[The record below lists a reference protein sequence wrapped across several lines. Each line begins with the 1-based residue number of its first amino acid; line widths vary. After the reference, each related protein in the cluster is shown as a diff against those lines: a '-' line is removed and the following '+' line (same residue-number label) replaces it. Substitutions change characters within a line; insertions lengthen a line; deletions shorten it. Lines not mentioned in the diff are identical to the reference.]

1 VFGSNP
7 LTKRQ
12 REAYYDSPLRWH
24 QIHRQVPAASLAIWH
39 SQLEFA
45 ASELDHGSLILEI
58 GSGPGYLLDLLQK
71 QGHMVSGYDLSK
83 AACKHA
89 KKEFGITIHD
99 AKKTNLLDLKHEKG
113 YDLVILRHVLEHVPD
128 LNQIIGQAAALTTP
142 SGSVFVETSAWDI
155 LDQSCQAFPVFE
167 HVNYFNL
174 SNIAELFSNHGF
186 SLQRKQLLVYPAESE
201 KPYRNLRILARKA
214 PSSNLL
220 SKSHIKRNSEDD
232 WLSYIKQRNF
242 NSSMNQAAAKL
253 DGFLL
258 TEAGSETKFA
268 LFAAS
273 NETAHLLEHSLLLET
288 SKVTAIFD
296 NNPAKWGMEIAG
308 IKVKPPK
315 DMKKENP
322 AYLIIGSSRF
332 LKDILRELPQLLSE
346 PLLVI
351 NPFGQDKCRPEKI
364 LPTFTR

>member
-1 VFGSNP
+1 
-7 LTKRQ
+7 
-12 REAYYDSPLRWH
+12 
-24 QIHRQVPAASLAIWH
+24 
-39 SQLEFA
+39 
-45 ASELDHGSLILEI
+45 
-58 GSGPGYLLDLLQK
+58 
-71 QGHMVSGYDLSK
+71 
-83 AACKHA
+83 
-89 KKEFGITIHD
+89 
-99 AKKTNLLDLKHEKG
+99 
-113 YDLVILRHVLEHVPD
+113 
-128 LNQIIGQAAALTTP
+128 
-142 SGSVFVETSAWDI
+142 
-155 LDQSCQAFPVFE
+155 
-167 HVNYFNL
+167 
-174 SNIAELFSNHGF
+174 
-186 SLQRKQLLVYPAESE
+186 
-201 KPYRNLRILARKA
+201 
-214 PSSNLL
+214 
-220 SKSHIKRNSEDD
+220 
-232 WLSYIKQRNF
+232 
-242 NSSMNQAAAKL
+242 MNQAAAKL